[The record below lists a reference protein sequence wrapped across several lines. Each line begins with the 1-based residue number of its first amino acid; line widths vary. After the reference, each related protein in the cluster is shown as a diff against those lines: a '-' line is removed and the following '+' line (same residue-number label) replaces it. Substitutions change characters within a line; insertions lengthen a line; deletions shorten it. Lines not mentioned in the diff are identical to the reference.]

1 MIRCSD
7 LALALLLSTPVG
19 AGPLVADAF
28 GLYDPATSGDRAA
41 WSGVTSTG
49 TIAPRGPDHIA
60 IFAGPKS
67 LVAGHD
73 RGHVVAIV
81 LDRAGNL
88 VADGTP
94 ATLTIAGTRQAVRT
108 RHGIAEVL
116 ILPRTHAGDLFA
128 GATSG
133 DRQSPRAMLTVVADV
148 GSIRPQVASPLPAPQ
163 SETIFEIASTP
174 LADRFG
180 NPAPDGTAASLLLAH
195 ADGSYSLSFAQTLG
209 GSLRAQLIARD
220 IPGPAKATLTLGA
233 YNSPAALLTITAPA
247 PSGRPALSL
256 EPLPTIAAQRLTLGP
271 FLTTDGYAISDGA
284 KVTLTAVLADGS
296 GFTDSAFT
304 QDGSIS
310 LLLPI
315 ADPTAVTSLQVQSPL
330 GLLDLTE
337 DWRTA
342 SATGPAP

>member
-7 LALALLLSTPVG
+7 LALALLLSTPAG

-94 ATLTIAGTRQAVRT
+94 VTLTIAGTRQTVRT
-108 RHGIAEVL
+108 WHGIAEVL

-180 NPAPDGTAASLLLAH
+180 NPAPDGTAASLLLTH
-195 ADGSYSLSFAQTLG
+195 SDGSYSLAFAQTLG
-209 GSLRAQLIARD
+209 DSLRAQIIARD
-220 IPGPAKATLTLGA
+220 IPGPATATLTLGA
-233 YNSPAALLTITAPA
+233 FASPSAPLTITAPK
-247 PSGRPALSL
+247 PSGRPALTV
-256 EPLPTIAAQRLTLGP
+256 EPLPAIAAHRLTLGA
-271 FLTTDGYAISDGA
+271 FLTTDGYALSDGA
-284 KVTLTAVLADGS
+284 TVTLTARLADGTS
-296 GFTDSAFT
+296 TTDIAYT

-310 LLLPI
+310 LLLPL
-315 ADPTAVTSLQVQSPL
+315 ADPTAVTSLQIQSPL
-330 GLLDLTE
+330 GSLVLTD
-337 DWRTA
+337 DWHASTTA
-342 SATGPAP
+342 GPAP